1 MSLWEDNDS
10 ICKNEKIISMQ
21 IADIRLFEQRQSVF
35 DVDHPGTECGNHRK
49 YYMQL
54 KGEGYGDQTVGI
66 FS

>member
-1 MSLWEDNDS
+1 MSLWEDDHS

-35 DVDHPGTECGNHRK
+35 DVDHPGTECGNYRN

>member
-49 YYMQL
+49 YHIQL
-54 KGEGYGDQTVGI
+54 KGGRYGDQTVGI